1 MEKAAMDIGLFMKLQ
16 KRVRE
21 LEGERKR
28 LQASVDKMEE
38 LHKRKVTVAKQENE
52 LEIFLE
58 GRILKL
64 FCRKKRKKD
73 PNTDFCCET
82 NKFSF
87 HLKGIRVEESHLRS
101 GDCRSGI

>member
-38 LHKRKVTVAKQENE
+38 LHKRKVTVVKQEHE
-52 LEIFLE
+52 SEILLE
-58 GRILKL
+58 GRISEVNLS
-64 FCRKKRKKD
+64 KKKKKIQ
-73 PNTDFCCET
+73 TQISVV
-82 NKFSF
+82 KQIIS
-87 HLKGIRVEESHLRS
+87 LSI
-101 GDCRSGI
+101 